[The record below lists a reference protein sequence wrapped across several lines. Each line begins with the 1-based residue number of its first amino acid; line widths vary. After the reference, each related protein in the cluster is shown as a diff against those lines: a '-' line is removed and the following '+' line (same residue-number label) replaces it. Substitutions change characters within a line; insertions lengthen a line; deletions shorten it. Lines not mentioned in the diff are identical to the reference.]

1 MKKNRTILM
10 AIIIIPTIIMIPV
23 NLLLIYYAQRQVE
36 NARQE
41 LLHDNEALLQMY
53 AGTVEKEL
61 LQVDNYM
68 QLLTTERYPYQKLA
82 EEGTTS
88 KDPEFY
94 DVQNQLIQELKVYMA
109 TNDVVS
115 NVIAYFEPSGVYINR
130 DSFGTQK
137 REKVEALKKVLS
149 GIEEEEGRGLGG
161 NWQYLELGGDVYL
174 MNVYCS
180 PSSRCLITILADDI
194 LKGLTQGEKD
204 ADYRYYLCFQKDK
217 LKQSG
222 LGLEHLEEKLYENAP
237 DFKRE
242 GQKCYHR
249 LVKLY
254 DLDLSLGGWIPQEAL
269 NRRIPGIV
277 RILLIFSM
285 VSLCCAPLLSAIFL
299 HLVER
304 PLKLLNH
311 AMDELEQGNTGY
323 RIPVRHKMYE
333 NEFDALNLHFN
344 KMMDELENTKL
355 RLYQE
360 EIDRQK
366 IQLRYLNQQIRPHF
380 VLNAL
385 NIIYMWDDNEF
396 PSAKKMII
404 YLTKYFRYLVN
415 LKSDYVLLWEEMEH
429 AENYLKIQKVRYP
442 SRFTHFVE
450 WEEELRYARIPA
462 VVIQTFVENSIKYGF
477 RKGNTMFL
485 FVLAKRI
492 GKDRIQLLIADTG
505 KGFEPDTLQKIQEFL
520 KTKKYDENMG
530 VGIQNV
536 INRLTIL
543 YGGNFEISIYNA
555 VDGGA
560 RIEIEIPWIV
570 ETEGETDDQGTAC
583 G

>member
-1 MKKNRTILM
+1 
-10 AIIIIPTIIMIPV
+10 
-23 NLLLIYYAQRQVE
+23 
-36 NARQE
+36 
-41 LLHDNEALLQMY
+41 
-53 AGTVEKEL
+53 
-61 LQVDNYM
+61 
-68 QLLTTERYPYQKLA
+68 
-82 EEGTTS
+82 
-88 KDPEFY
+88 
-94 DVQNQLIQELKVYMA
+94 
-109 TNDVVS
+109 
-115 NVIAYFEPSGVYINR
+115 
-130 DSFGTQK
+130 
-137 REKVEALKKVLS
+137 
-149 GIEEEEGRGLGG
+149 
-161 NWQYLELGGDVYL
+161 
-174 MNVYCS
+174 
-180 PSSRCLITILADDI
+180 
-194 LKGLTQGEKD
+194 
-204 ADYRYYLCFQKDK
+204 
-217 LKQSG
+217 
-222 LGLEHLEEKLYENAP
+222 
-237 DFKRE
+237 
-242 GQKCYHR
+242 
-249 LVKLY
+249 
-254 DLDLSLGGWIPQEAL
+254 
-269 NRRIPGIV
+269 
-277 RILLIFSM
+277 
-285 VSLCCAPLLSAIFL
+285 
-299 HLVER
+299 
-304 PLKLLNH
+304 
-311 AMDELEQGNTGY
+311 
-323 RIPVRHKMYE
+323 MYE